1 MGTTRREE
9 RYRRRGGKGEH
20 EGRGRRGQRKSCNF
34 CCVVVFFFGGKLL
47 FYKQKKE
54 NSQCRL
60 FGLHVTILSGGRLL
74 PSSPHALIKAVQ
86 TAMIVHFLE
95 CREN

>member
-1 MGTTRREE
+1 M
-9 RYRRRGGKGEH
+9 
-20 EGRGRRGQRKSCNF
+20 QF
-34 CCVVVFFFGGKLL
+34 LLCCCFFFFGKLL
-47 FYKQKKE
+47 FYKKE

-86 TAMIVHFLE
+86 TAMIVHSLE